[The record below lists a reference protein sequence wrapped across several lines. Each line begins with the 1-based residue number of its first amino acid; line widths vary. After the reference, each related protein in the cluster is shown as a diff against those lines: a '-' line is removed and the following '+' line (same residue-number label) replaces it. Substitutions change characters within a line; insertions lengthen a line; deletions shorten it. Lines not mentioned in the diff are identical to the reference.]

1 MSGKQKK
8 EGKAGLFHRLFSKS
22 NDAQTEDAG
31 ATSADENVATYPLE
45 GKTPAEFMR
54 DNFGKQSMAED
65 EPDGEPTEQVIIE
78 FEG

>member
-8 EGKAGLFHRLFSKS
+8 VGLFRRLFSKN

-31 ATSADENVATYPLE
+31 AAPADGNVATYPLE

-54 DNFGKQSMAED
+54 DNFGKQSMPED

-78 FEG
+78 FER